1 MKTKHLTLP
10 TVLVMSAAHLA
21 ASPFRQ
27 VRIPVPGMIDDI
39 AVGDFNGD
47 GYADIAIL
55 DASAKKV
62 RVFVGDSSMGY
73 TRQVTKSYSKIGEL
87 FGGLADFTG
96 DGLLDI
102 AVDSVWATTWFAVLP
117 GKGNGEF
124 LAPKPLN
131 SSSSEPK
138 FRSLSIFDLDG
149 DDRADLAGQQDYY
162 GSSPSSLL
170 AFRNLGGNK
179 YQVLTIA
186 DGAEYQGLTTG
197 DFDRDGFSDVVTGD
211 LDTDSVY
218 FYKSNGDG
226 TFAAPVRTGVGS
238 IGTAI
243 EGADLNRDGKL
254 DLVGGGNFLGESWAM
269 IGKGNGQFIKRKLL
283 PGSYESVN
291 NGITIADLLGGTAP
305 DIASGRTSG
314 ITLWEGRGNGT
325 FASPQHLATH
335 TRFDRNDYFSSGG
348 TNQAAGDLN
357 GDGKMDLVGV
367 QWEYMGSSDPEMSN
381 LVLFVN
387 GQSAGSLTISNMTHS
402 TLTYAGGIVTMI
414 GGVQFQGTG
423 VALKYAGAPV
433 LTDNAFMEFTVN
445 LDFPSPM
452 DDYDFTYQ
460 ATGAFLNLPGQ
471 SSGTI
476 SYSLTL
482 PTTVISTATPS
493 VSVEELSVWD
503 YNLLRSNEL
512 PVARSHRTA
521 TPRARTT
528 TSMEGCVALVG
539 TRQYG
544 SDNQNDSR

>member
-1 MKTKHLTLP
+1 MKTDCLILPILFVAEATQLT
-10 TVLVMSAAHLA
+10 

-27 VRIPVPGMIDDI
+27 ARIPVPGMIDDL

-47 GYADIAIL
+47 GHADVAIL
-55 DASAKKV
+55 DASARKV
-62 RVFVGDSSMGY
+62 RVFLGDSSMGY

-102 AVDSVWATTWFAVLP
+102 AVDSAWAKTWFAVLP

-124 LAPKPLN
+124 LAPKPL
-131 SSSSEPK
+131 SSTTSEPK
-138 FRSLSIFDLDG
+138 FRSLSVFDLDG
-149 DDRADLAGQQDYY
+149 DGRSDLAGQQDYY
-162 GSSPSSLL
+162 GSSTSSLL

-197 DFDRDGFSDVVTGD
+197 DFDRDGFADVVTGD

-218 FYKSNGDG
+218 FYKSNGEG
-226 TFAAPVRTGVGS
+226 TFAPPVKTSVGS

-291 NGITIADLLGGTAP
+291 YGITIADLLGGTAP

-314 ITLWEGRGNGT
+314 ITLWEGKGNGT
-325 FASPQHLATH
+325 FASPQHLATY

-387 GQSAGSLTISNMTHS
+387 GQTAGSLMISGLAHS
-402 TLTYAGGIVTMI
+402 TLTYAGGVVTMI
-414 GGVQFQGTG
+414 GSVQFQGTG
-423 VALKYAGAPV
+423 VALRYAGAPEI
-433 LTDNAFMEFTVN
+433 TDNAFMELTVN

-452 DDYDFTYQ
+452 SDYDFTYQ
-460 ATGAFLNLPGQ
+460 ATGPFLNLPGQ
-471 SSGTI
+471 TSGTI

-482 PTTVISTATPS
+482 PTTVISTATPA
-493 VSVEELSVWD
+493 VSVEELYVWD

-512 PVARSHRTA
+512 PAARSHRSSA
-521 TPRARTT
+521 PRALTAS
-528 TSMEGCVALVG
+528 SMEGRVALVG
-539 TRQYG
+539 IRRHG
-544 SDNQNDSR
+544 SVDEDDSP